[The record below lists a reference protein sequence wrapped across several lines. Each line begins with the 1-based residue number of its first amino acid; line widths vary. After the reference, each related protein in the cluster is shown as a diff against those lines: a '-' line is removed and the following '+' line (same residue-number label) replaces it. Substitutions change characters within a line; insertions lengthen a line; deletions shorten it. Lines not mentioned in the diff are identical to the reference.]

1 MRGGE
6 EVTFGTSGLDRAAAL
21 RGQPE
26 ALARLQAQ
34 GRVLPVCEP
43 CIVFVLKDTRFWLS
57 RPALILAVFGTT
69 TVTQE
74 RVATWKA
81 MTTRTASLQS

>member
-26 ALARLQAQ
+26 VLAGLQAQ
-34 GRVLPVCEP
+34 GRVLPVWRGKPLFRAEG
-43 CIVFVLKDTRFWLS
+43 
-57 RPALILAVFGTT
+57 ALG
-69 TVTQE
+69 
-74 RVATWKA
+74 
-81 MTTRTASLQS
+81 